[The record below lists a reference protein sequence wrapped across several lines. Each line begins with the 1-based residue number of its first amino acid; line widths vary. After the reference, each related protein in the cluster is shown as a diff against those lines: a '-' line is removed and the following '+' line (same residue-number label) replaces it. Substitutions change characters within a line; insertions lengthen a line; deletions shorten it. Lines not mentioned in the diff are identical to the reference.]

1 MPSES
6 PNPLFHQMSST
17 CAKRFRLQLMAP
29 YPADTKHIAYARSL
43 IRTIEDYPQ
52 QGITFRDITPLLA
65 DGQAM
70 RTVAE
75 ALVAQAGVSFD
86 VVAGVEARGFI
97 FAGAAAAVAGTG
109 MIPIRKQGKL
119 PKPAHQVAYE
129 KEYGQDV
136 LEVSPELEAG
146 MHVLLLDD
154 ILATGGT
161 LKAGAELVEQA
172 GAKVVSVGVVM
183 ELQGLA
189 GRAMMPQTKAL
200 FCL

>member
-1 MPSES
+1 MTTFPS
-6 PNPLFHQMSST
+6 
-17 CAKRFRLQLMAP
+17 
-29 YPADTKHIAYARSL
+29 DTEHIAYARSL
-43 IRTIEDYPQ
+43 IRTIENYPQ
-52 QGITFRDITPLLA
+52 QGVSFRDITPLLA

-75 ALVAQAGVSFD
+75 ALVAQADTSFD

-119 PKPAHQVAYE
+119 PKPAHQISYE
-129 KEYGQDV
+129 KEYGHDV
-136 LEVSPELEAG
+136 LEVSTELQAG

-161 LKAGAELVEQA
+161 LKAGAELVERA
-172 GAKVVSVGVVM
+172 GAQVVSVGVVM
-183 ELQGLA
+183 ELQGLD

-200 FCL
+200 FSL

>member
-1 MPSES
+1 MTIFPS
-6 PNPLFHQMSST
+6 
-17 CAKRFRLQLMAP
+17 
-29 YPADTKHIAYARSL
+29 DTEHIAYARSL
-43 IRTIEDYPQ
+43 IRTIENYPQ

-75 ALVAQAGVSFD
+75 ALIAQSEVTFD

-97 FAGAAAAVAGTG
+97 FAGAAAAVAGKG

-119 PKPAHQVAYE
+119 PKPAHQVSYE
-129 KEYGQDV
+129 KEYGHDV

-146 MHVLLLDD
+146 MRVLLLDD

-161 LKAGAELVEQA
+161 LKAGAELVERA
-172 GAKVVSVGVVM
+172 GAEVVSVGVVM
-183 ELQGLA
+183 ELEGLG
-189 GRAMMPQTKAL
+189 GRTAMPQAKAL
-200 FCL
+200 FSL